1 MNDQINLRNRFH
13 DIIDC
18 PICYNMINEPFMCPK
33 CKKLFCKNCLKRAY
47 DNNSHCC
54 PLCKDNLLFYE
65 YIPISFMS
73 RISNYIN
80 NDIKHLKRNR
90 NKSTSNKIINI
101 SNNQINNNNIMINNI
116 NLIKNNNYNRNN
128 NLYEEH
134 SAFFNNRMGLNLLDN
149 NEKNFK
155 FEENLNR
162 CPKHNRF
169 YSYFCVDC
177 LLFLCDECTS
187 IQNPDAKKHYGHKS
201 IKYDKVKQFHLE
213 EVIKKYND
221 LMKKKEKILNK
232 IFEPEEIIKINKFE
246 NDLLSNCFST
256 LENLLNR
263 EYESKSEDLIEN
275 QTKIENFKKEI
286 IDNIPK
292 IKNAIINIINRN
304 EKLGFQNLLK
314 NLDNYDS
321 LLNRKNSEINL
332 LENNNGN
339 EEKSNILNISNNTD
353 IFSFKIKNIKEKIL
367 KEQKIKNDNF
377 YEKTIKN
384 VNYDVNISFNKINL
398 KQQINMSIVLTNMK
412 KNTKNFNLYFYFYNN
427 NNYTRIERLNKIIE
441 DEKEINF
448 ARLITENELMK
459 FINEKGDILVKFSI
473 FYTIK
478 NINNII
484 ID

>member
-101 SNNQINNNNIMINNI
+101 SNSQINNNNIMINNI

-134 SAFFNNRMGLNLLDN
+134 SAFFNNRMGINLLDN

-201 IKYDKVKQFHLE
+201 IKYDKVRQFHLE

-459 FINEKGDILVKFSI
+459 FVNEKGDILVKFSI